1 MSPTSQDGEATT
13 TGAAKFTPIVPHL
26 NTTGITTA
34 GKGDEMLNI
43 LVNDSF
49 STNKSGKRKKKG
61 KKGKGKKDSAQEMGY
76 SAMEILQMKE
86 TEKLENAK
94 PQTRPVVYFKDFEKR
109 FDDLLT
115 KNKTPRAETIS
126 TISPRQ
132 RGGDTARTTKS
143 QSNPEEAKNK
153 T

>member
-1 MSPTSQDGEATT
+1 MSPTSQDGEATNT

-76 SAMEILQMKE
+76 SAMEIL
-86 TEKLENAK
+86 
-94 PQTRPVVYFKDFEKR
+94 
-109 FDDLLT
+109 
-115 KNKTPRAETIS
+115 
-126 TISPRQ
+126 
-132 RGGDTARTTKS
+132 
-143 QSNPEEAKNK
+143 
-153 T
+153 